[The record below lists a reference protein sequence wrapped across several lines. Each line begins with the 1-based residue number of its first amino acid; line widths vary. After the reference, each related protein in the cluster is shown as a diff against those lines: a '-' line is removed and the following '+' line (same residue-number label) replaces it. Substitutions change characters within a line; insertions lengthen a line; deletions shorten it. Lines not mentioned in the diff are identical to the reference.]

1 MVKLPP
7 DFYKE
12 CHAVQP
18 NTATCAGSLK
28 VPAASAD
35 ASVAARAY
43 AVAYAG
49 RVGACARTDAC
60 AGAYAHARANAGVV
74 LLRRLLLASSGA
86 VAYARVVLI
95 RLLLAGGNAVAYAAV
110 VLAGLR
116 AGADAVAVPVG
127 VGVAVVARAY
137 AVACAGAVGPVGA
150 VAPYGVARLEVL
162 ALVPANVVVLL
173 AVLSAVVAVR
183 AWHGV
188 VHLRAVGVARVHL
201 EHHAV
206 APFGRRVEVV
216 GLVELA
222 VLHGRE
228 HEVDVVVA
236 AAEVRALDVL
246 RRVYRHE
253 VVEVDFVHGVIL
265 RLVKPQL
272 VGHLVGEEQCFLAGL
287 VIAHGPRRQHSQCHD
302 GDDDKTSHL
311 VVFFIYICK
320 DRINN

>member
-1 MVKLPP
+1 M
-7 DFYKE
+7 
-12 CHAVQP
+12 
-18 NTATCAGSLK
+18 
-28 VPAASAD
+28 AD
-35 ASVAARAY
+35 
-43 AVAYAG
+43 
-49 RVGACARTDAC
+49 
-60 AGAYAHARANAGVV
+60 
-74 LLRRLLLASSGA
+74 
-86 VAYARVVLI
+86 ARVVLI
-95 RLLLAGGNAVAYAAV
+95 GLLLAGGNAVAYAAV

-127 VGVAVVARAY
+127 VAVVARTY
-137 AVACAGAVGPVGA
+137 AVACAGTVGPVGA

-222 VLHGRE
+222 VLHRRE

-236 AAEVRALDVL
+236 AAKVRALDVL